1 MRMVADVEEE
11 VGDAIEGTAARAQTA
26 CEAAGAGLRGRCG
39 GGGFNIIAMRRLMM
53 MMMIL
58 HHRAVAGG
66 RVFEFRAE
74 LL

>member
-26 CEAAGAGLRGRCG
+26 CEAAGAGLIKRTL
-39 GGGFNIIAMRRLMM
+39 RRRRVQ
-53 MMMIL
+53 
-58 HHRAVAGG
+58 HHRAVEGG

>member
-39 GGGFNIIAMRRLMM
+39 GGGFNIIAQWR
-53 MMMIL
+53 
-58 HHRAVAGG
+58 GG
-66 RVFEFRAE
+66 ECLNSE
-74 LL
+74 LNCCS